1 METVSVSKWISDSNM
16 KLLQKARIKS
26 VLRHYYG
33 EEHALKLY
41 KE

>member
-26 VLRHYYG
+26 VWHIIIVKNML
-33 EEHALKLY
+33 
-41 KE
+41 